1 MKYKIFIK
9 DIQKA
14 VVEVEAKDI
23 NSAKI
28 KAVAD
33 YLTDEDNIELL
44 DWDVSADIMHE
55 YKEQR

>member
-14 VVEVEAKDI
+14 VVEVEAKNAD
-23 NSAKI
+23 SAKI

>member
-14 VVEVEAKDI
+14 VVEVEAKNAD
-23 NSAKI
+23 SAKI

-55 YKEQR
+55 NKEQR

>member
-14 VVEVEAKDI
+14 IVEVEAKDI

-44 DWDVSADIMHE
+44 DWEVSADIMHE
-55 YKEQR
+55 NKEQR

>member
-1 MKYKIFIK
+1 MKYRIFIK

-14 VVEVEAKDI
+14 IVEVEAKDI

-33 YLTDEDNIELL
+33 YLTDEDNIKLL

-55 YKEQR
+55 NKEQR